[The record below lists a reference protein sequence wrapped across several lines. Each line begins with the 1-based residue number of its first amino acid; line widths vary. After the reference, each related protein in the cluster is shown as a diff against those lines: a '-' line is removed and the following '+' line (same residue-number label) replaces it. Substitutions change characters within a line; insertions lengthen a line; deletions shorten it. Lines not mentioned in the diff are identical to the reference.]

1 MAQIPTGPIV
11 SGETQGPR
19 FDALARSMSEA
30 AGEEAPK
37 SDGDITNGKLLG
49 GRALTSFGLAI
60 TEMSKHKGLPL
71 NRHQRRP

>member
-1 MAQIPTGPIV
+1 MIGRPTGPIA

-19 FDALARSMSEA
+19 FDALARGIAEA
-30 AGEEAPK
+30 TGEEIPK
-37 SDGDITNGKLLG
+37 TAGDVANGQPLG
-49 GRALTSFGLAI
+49 GRALLSFGLAI